1 MKKIDE
7 VNELLNSNGFEIL
20 IGTHIQ
26 NQHDKRFG
34 ERKITFIDKKGV
46 LAPIE
51 YSFQTETLN
60 VDNWLSSIQSNK
72 EREINKMKSG
82 GYRNVFYIDRLE
94 DLVIGVQKMK
104 RIKKINELFEGI

>member
-7 VNELLNSNGFEIL
+7 VNEILDGFEIL
-20 IGTHIQ
+20 IGTPVQ
-26 NQHDKRFG
+26 NPNDKRYG
-34 ERKITFIDKKGV
+34 ERKISFIDKMGV
-46 LAPIE
+46 LQPIE
-51 YSFQTETLN
+51 YTFNLETLN
-60 VDNWLSSIQSNK
+60 IDNWLSSIQSNK